1 MNNRI
6 NQSSHDW
13 GEESAAQPPRPEI
26 SVVLCE
32 PGKLAKATT
41 IEASL
46 ESYQNR
52 GRVYRSLLPL

>member
-1 MNNRI
+1 MNNRV
-6 NQSSHDW
+6 QSSRDW
-13 GEESAAQPPRPEI
+13 GEESVSHSPRPEI

-46 ESYQNR
+46 ESYQKTV
-52 GRVYRSLLPL
+52 GG